1 MKTKTIISTAILLI
15 GNLANAQ
22 SITCDPKALGSINY
36 DVCQIGQIG
45 PVGGGTTNNIPVV
58 TNPVNTPKMPLSGQ
72 VSGQVPNAVVMGST
86 QPVRNIAGLINQV
99 RAASVTS
106 GTMMIGGSTAT
117 ASTGIAGGVQLPPGT
132 TQAAAVQAYRAAGS
146 AQSDDLA
153 AMSPADY
160 ASWVARGGLS
170 NVPSDQSS
178 LYVGMKGYTPT
189 TILGGS
195 MTGGTVGTGSS
206 GIAGG
211 VFTIGGS
218 TAGASTGIAG
228 GVQLPAGTT
237 QAAAVQAYSA
247 AGSAQTSDLA
257 AMSAADYSSWVA
269 RGGLSNVPSDQSSL
283 YDGMASNR

>member
-1 MKTKTIISTAILLI
+1 MKTKTIISSAILLI
-15 GNLANAQ
+15 ANAANAQ

-36 DVCQIGQIG
+36 DVCQVGQIG
-45 PVGGGTTNNIPVV
+45 PVGSGTANNISIVN
-58 TNPVNTPKMPLSGQ
+58 NPVNTPKMPLAGQVTGQGVGQ
-72 VSGQVPNAVVMGST
+72 VSNAVVVGSI
-86 QPVRNIAGLINQV
+86 QPLQITKLAQDKLIAQI

-106 GTMMIGGSTAT
+106 GTMMIGGSSAA

-160 ASWVARGGLS
+160 ASWVASGGLN

-189 TILGGS
+189 TTGYTPTTILGGS
-195 MTGGTVGTGSS
+195 MTGGTVG
-206 GIAGG
+206 AG
-211 VFTIGGS
+211 
-218 TAGASTGIAG
+218 STGIAG

-283 YDGMASNR
+283 YDGMKH

>member
-15 GNLANAQ
+15 GNFANAQ

-36 DVCQIGQIG
+36 DVCQLGQIG

-160 ASWVARGGLS
+160 ASWVARGGLN
-170 NVPSDQSS
+170 NVSSDQSS
-178 LYVGMKGYTPT
+178 LYVGMKGYTATTTGYTPT

-195 MTGGTVGTGSS
+195 MTGGTVGTG
-206 GIAGG
+206 
-211 VFTIGGS
+211 
-218 TAGASTGIAG
+218 STGIAG

-283 YDGMASNR
+283 YDGMARNR